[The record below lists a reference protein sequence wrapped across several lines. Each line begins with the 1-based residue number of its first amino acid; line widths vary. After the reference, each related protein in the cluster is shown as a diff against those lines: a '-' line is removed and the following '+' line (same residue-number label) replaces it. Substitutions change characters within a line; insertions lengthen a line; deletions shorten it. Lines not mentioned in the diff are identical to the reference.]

1 MHDIQHT
8 PPIRSST
15 VTLVDLSAADVSDDS
30 LSSERDV
37 SNSEDE
43 SSVSSKRPR
52 LDLEIRD
59 CDGDWSKS
67 KLDHI
72 KDLGD
77 KLGKDKLFAPD
88 VHEFVSTTVN
98 QRLESC
104 VDKSEAV
111 QDLVKKY
118 VRPGNCEYLDI
129 PKVNKTVWTSKQTSK
144 DLKESDR
151 LLQRTQ
157 TYLTKGLIPLVNI
170 MDKTL
175 KSSPEE
181 SNDLFDLALDSFAF
195 WHFVIGLI

>member
-1 MHDIQHT
+1 MLGQSEGAELLSQYTVIEDSPLGASRSGPNSRGFSLGTRPKTQTTSGFTMPEKSADFYQQQLLQTQQLYFQQQTAISQPTANVNKLQKSTESSDKRSQVHDIQCT

-15 VTLVDLSAADVSDDS
+15 VTLLDLSASDVSDTS
-30 LSSERDV
+30 LSSDRDV

-88 VHEFVSTTVN
+88 VHELVN
-98 QRLESC
+98 NS
-104 VDKSEAV
+104 KSEV
-111 QDLVKKY
+111 EIL
-118 VRPGNCEYLDI
+118 C
-129 PKVNKTVWTSKQTSK
+129 
-144 DLKESDR
+144 
-151 LLQRTQ
+151 
-157 TYLTKGLIPLVNI
+157 
-170 MDKTL
+170 
-175 KSSPEE
+175 
-181 SNDLFDLALDSFAF
+181 
-195 WHFVIGLI
+195 